1 MNPAVYS
8 RLKLLFHEVVD
19 LDAAGREDWLARFSV
34 DDPEVAAELRAL
46 LAEHDRD
53 GAFLEPAGISFEE
66 EIPEQIANYR
76 IERELGAGGSGR
88 VFLAARVDDEFERP
102 VALKLLD
109 CYAADR
115 EFGRRVQAERH
126 ALAQLNHSNIAHLLD
141 WGKTA
146 AGAPFLVME
155 YVDGLPVDEYCRK
168 QQTNIPGRLHLF
180 LQICDAV
187 EHAHHNLIVHRDL
200 KPTNIFVNQDGAVKL
215 LDFGIAKL
223 LGASDAAIVTA
234 ASRLTPAYA
243 SPEQV
248 RGHAITTATDV
259 FSLGVV
265 LYELLTGSLPYRL
278 STRNVEE
285 AARAVLEQEP
295 RRMNLAPDLDNIVL
309 KALSKEPERR
319 YASVDQMAADIR
331 RYLDGRPVLATAGS
345 RMYVLRR
352 FIRRNRVGV
361 ALGSL
366 AICSLIACAAV
377 ITWKWRAAEQNLRIA
392 EMRYGALRSFA
403 HSVLSSLDQ
412 PSSPSQTEAS
422 RLIANVTVGYLD
434 QLGRERV
441 ADDQLQMDIAS
452 AYATLGD
459 AEGDAFNPNRGNS
472 AAALEDFR
480 KAHLIF
486 LAQWRSH
493 RDASHGVALLW
504 NFSHV
509 GNLIADPREAAMFLA
524 EATPIASELVTKYPQ
539 EFDVFNPCA
548 ILFESRGKRLWRSG
562 DLAGAIE
569 SFGRALDLARK
580 ALALRP
586 TDAKSL
592 QTVAA
597 ETGLLAR
604 IHTLMGDYGRAL
616 NEGLESKRIG
626 ETLLAIKRT
635 PKTRRDTA
643 VNSLFLCQTRRR
655 MGDLFQASACI
666 EQTFE
671 QLSALAAED
680 PGNAQAKWDLA
691 SAYLEKGEIFAAR
704 RMPVQALSSFREALK
719 LDKEQSAKDPLNY
732 NGFRAFGA
740 SLVHVGMILATS
752 PSDSVEAA
760 AIFEEAIAVCS
771 RAQALASS
779 DVYVMASLARAYRGK
794 ASVAA
799 RGSDPI
805 EATRALQQCVH
816 LWRRVRELCPLD
828 IDLKASAEEAE
839 RALGRLNP

>member
-19 LDAAGREDWLARFSV
+19 LDAAGREDWLARFTAG
-34 DDPEVAAELRAL
+34 DPEAAAELRAL
-46 LAEHDRD
+46 LVEHDRS
-53 GAFLEPAGISFEE
+53 GAFLEPAGISFEP
-66 EIPEQIANYR
+66 EIPEQVANYR

-88 VFLAARVDDEFERP
+88 VFLAARADDEFHRP

-109 CYAADR
+109 RYAADR
-115 EFGRRVQAERH
+115 EFGRRLQSERR
-126 ALAQLNHSNIAHLLD
+126 ALAQLDHPNIAHLLD

-146 AGAPFLVME
+146 AGSPFLVME

-168 QQTNIPGRLHLF
+168 QQTNITGRLHLF
-180 LQICDAV
+180 LQICDSV
-187 EHAHHNLIVHRDL
+187 EHAHRNLIVHRDL
-200 KPTNIFVNQDGAVKL
+200 KPTNIFVNRDGTVKL

-223 LGASDAAIVTA
+223 LGANDAATVTA

-295 RRMNLAPDLDNIVL
+295 RRPNLAPDLDNIVI

-319 YASVDQMAADIR
+319 YASVDQMSADIR
-331 RYLDGRPVLATAGS
+331 RYLGGRPVLASSGS

-352 FIRRNRVGV
+352 FVRRNRIAV

-366 AICSLIACAAV
+366 AIWTLIACAAV

-403 HSVLSSLDQ
+403 HSVLSSLNQ
-412 PSSPSQTEAS
+412 PSSPSQTEAA

-434 QLGRERV
+434 QLGRERI
-441 ADDQLQMDIAS
+441 ADDQLQMDIAT
-452 AYATLGD
+452 AYATLAD

-472 AAALEDFR
+472 AAALEDYH
-480 KAHLIF
+480 KAHLIL
-486 LAQWRSH
+486 LAQWRTH
-493 RDASHGVALLW
+493 PDVSHGVALLW

-509 GNLIADPREAAMFLA
+509 GNLMADPRQAAEFFA
-524 EATPIASELVTKYPQ
+524 EATPIASELVTKYP
-539 EFDVFNPCA
+539 EDFDVFNPCA
-548 ILFESRGKRLWRSG
+548 ILLESRGKRLWRSG

-569 SFGRALDLARK
+569 SFGRALDFARK

-597 ETGLLAR
+597 ESGLLAR
-604 IHTLMGDYGRAL
+604 LHTLTGDFGSAL
-616 NEGLESKRIG
+616 NEGLESKRFG
-626 ETLLAIKRT
+626 DALLAVKRT

-643 VNSLFLCQTRRR
+643 INSLFLCQTRRG
-655 MGDLFQASACI
+655 MGNLYLASDCI
-666 EQTFE
+666 GKTFE
-671 QLSALAAED
+671 QLSAIAAED

-691 SAYLEKGEIFAAR
+691 SAYSEKGEIFAAR
-704 RMPVQALSSFREALK
+704 RMPVQALSSFREALR
-719 LDKEQSAKDPLNY
+719 LNKEQSAEDPLNY
-732 NGFRAFGA
+732 NGYRAFGA
-740 SLVHVGMILATS
+740 SLIRVGMILVTS
-752 PSDSVEAA
+752 PTDGADAA
-760 AIFEEAIAVCS
+760 AIFEEAIVVCS

-794 ASVAA
+794 AALAV
-799 RGSDPI
+799 RGPDPI
-805 EATRALQQCVH
+805 DAMRALQQCVH
-816 LWRRVRELCPLD
+816 LWRDVSKLCPLD
-828 IDLKASAEEAE
+828 IDLKVSAEEAE
-839 RALGRLNP
+839 RALARLNK

>member
-1 MNPAVYS
+1 MNPAVYN

-19 LDAAGREDWLARFSV
+19 LDAAAREDWLARFTA

-46 LAEHDRD
+46 LVEHDRA
-53 GAFLEPAGISFEE
+53 GAFLEPAGISFEPE
-66 EIPEQIANYR
+66 VPEQVANYR

-88 VFLAARVDDEFERP
+88 VFLAARADDEFHRP

-109 CYAADR
+109 RYAADR
-115 EFGRRVQAERH
+115 EFGRRLQSERR
-126 ALAQLNHSNIAHLLD
+126 ALAQLDHPNIAHLLD

-168 QQTNIPGRLHLF
+168 QQTNITARLHLF

-187 EHAHHNLIVHRDL
+187 EHAHRNLIVHRDL
-200 KPTNIFVNQDGAVKL
+200 KPTNIFVNRGGTVKL

-223 LGASDAAIVTA
+223 LGENEAATVTVA
-234 ASRLTPAYA
+234 PRLTPAYA
-243 SPEQV
+243 SPEQI
-248 RGHAITTATDV
+248 RGNSITTATDV

-278 STRNVEE
+278 STRSFEE
-285 AARAVLEQEP
+285 TARAVLEQEP
-295 RRMNLAPDLDNIVL
+295 RRLHLAPDLDNIVL
-309 KALSKEPERR
+309 KALSKETERR
-319 YASVDQMAADIR
+319 YASVDQLSADVR
-331 RYLDGRPVLATAGS
+331 RYLDARPVLASAGS
-345 RMYVLRR
+345 RIYVLRR
-352 FIRRNRVGV
+352 FVRRNRVAV

-366 AICSLIACAAV
+366 AVCALIVCAAV

-392 EMRYGALRSFA
+392 EMRYGALRGFA

-452 AYATLGD
+452 AYGTLGD

-480 KAHLIF
+480 KAHLIL
-486 LAQWRSH
+486 LAEWRTH
-493 RDASHGVALLW
+493 PDASHGIALLW

-509 GNLIADPREAAMFLA
+509 GNLLMDPREAAGFLA

-569 SFGRALDLARK
+569 SFGHALDLARK

-586 TDAKSL
+586 ADAKSL

-597 ETGLLAR
+597 ESGLLA
-604 IHTLMGDYGRAL
+604 
-616 NEGLESKRIG
+616 
-626 ETLLAIKRT
+626 
-635 PKTRRDTA
+635 
-643 VNSLFLCQTRRR
+643 
-655 MGDLFQASACI
+655 
-666 EQTFE
+666 
-671 QLSALAAED
+671 
-680 PGNAQAKWDLA
+680 
-691 SAYLEKGEIFAAR
+691 
-704 RMPVQALSSFREALK
+704 
-719 LDKEQSAKDPLNY
+719 
-732 NGFRAFGA
+732 
-740 SLVHVGMILATS
+740 
-752 PSDSVEAA
+752 
-760 AIFEEAIAVCS
+760 
-771 RAQALASS
+771 
-779 DVYVMASLARAYRGK
+779 
-794 ASVAA
+794 
-799 RGSDPI
+799 
-805 EATRALQQCVH
+805 
-816 LWRRVRELCPLD
+816 
-828 IDLKASAEEAE
+828 
-839 RALGRLNP
+839 